1 MIILEKNI
9 LKPKINQD
17 FKKKQRIIDY
27 IKILLEEIYGLN
39 KRLCLQTIRRSATF
53 IAGTLQPLLWLFL
66 FGALFK
72 NMTFQLIDKSVSYDI
87 FLTSGIIIFT
97 AFSSSLNAGLSI
109 IFDREF
115 GFLNRLLVYPISS
128 NISILIA
135 SVIFIT
141 ITSVIQTIILFVIGN
156 IKIGTK
162 IVFSE
167 LLVSIFIILLIT
179 VFFSLLSL
187 SLAFILPGH
196 IELLAFILIVN
207 LPILFSSTALA
218 PFETMPPWLRIISS
232 LNPLTYAIE
241 ALRLITNSISYF
253 SSITNIYHSL
263 NILLILDIF
272 AIVLVYIFFTKRY

>member
-1 MIILEKNI
+1 MRNNFFLQPQVNRA
-9 LKPKINQD
+9 
-17 FKKKQRIIDY
+17 FVKKQDAIYY
-27 IKILLEEIYGLN
+27 IHIFLEEIYGLN
-39 KRLCLQTIRRSATF
+39 KRLFIQTTRRSATF
-53 IAGTLQPLLWLFL
+53 IAGTVQPMLWLFL
-66 FGALFK
+66 FGSLFRDMNFK
-72 NMTFQLIDKSVSYDI
+72 LTEQVFSYDS

-135 SVIFIT
+135 SVTFIT
-141 ITSVIQTIILFVIGN
+141 ITSLIQTMILFVIGN
-156 IKIGTK
+156 MKIGAK
-162 IVFSE
+162 IILSE
-167 LLVSIFIILLIT
+167 LMISIVVILLVT

-218 PFETMPPWLRIISS
+218 PFELMPNWLQFISVI
-232 LNPLTYAIE
+232 NPLTYAIE
-241 ALRLITNSISYF
+241 ALRLTMYSISYK
-253 SSITNIYHSL
+253 SLVTGTYQAL
-263 NILLILDIF
+263 NILLTLDIL
-272 AIVLVYIFFTKRY
+272 AIGSVYIFFTKKY